1 MANLSNI
8 NGKFLFT
15 DGDFLKIG
23 NLAPINNASSTE
35 SGVSITNSNVASIA
49 LTSTGANGKT
59 FLTYTN
65 PGGDYTIYDISASS
79 PRLTINTGGDA
90 TFAGTIS
97 SSSISAE
104 GMITVT
110 QNDIGTGESVGL
122 RIIRSGGAQ
131 IWNITSGLTGVDNTT
146 FNIRNSTNNTN
157 VFSIDN
163 STNAATFAGN
173 VNVGGSVSS
182 PASVGTILGVVGRNG
197 VGAGTAGIVLKDYD
211 NAGWDIWNSGGILNF
226 RYNNGAS
233 GAGNGLSIDTTSNAT
248 FAGDVTT
255 DGIYKITTAPDGN
268 ILELDQAGRSMDIG
282 VYFSSNSTD
291 SEWQFK
297 TSTGNVNGA
306 TTNALVIKPSQA
318 TFAGDLHVG
327 GASAARFKSDGT
339 NTYIDAIPNPSS
351 IIFRSSGSVE
361 KMRIDANGV
370 LQLTSGINGYLN
382 SNSIGLEIDINRNP
396 ETGGFK
402 DTGLSHARI
411 IMRGDTTANGG
422 SNIKFVTSPTVNTV
436 GSTKMT
442 IEGDGNVGIG
452 TISPNQKL
460 EVTGNIRID
469 SRSKA
474 GSGEIDKLAFTKD
487 RADAGTGTYEMGEI
501 RSFTTNGYSGGM
513 TFYCGRHTGGG
524 GYALISTMT
533 IGHTTEIGLAHVG
546 IGTTTPSAKLT
557 IISSGAQGLELGPD
571 TSSSGNSGRI
581 FWTNTAGGWAMMALG
596 QVLSVRSAAQPGS
609 TSGTSKV
616 QLTNYSSTAWTA
628 SSDESL
634 KENIN
639 SIGNVLDKINNYRCV
654 EYNLIDDE
662 DKNKKI
668 GFIAQDWQKDFPQ
681 IVEEMEDEKIGMKY
695 TETIP
700 VLLKAIQELKAEI
713 ELLKNK

>member
-8 NGKFLFT
+8 NNVLRISSDLRVGINT
-15 DGDFLKIG
+15 DAASYALEIG
-23 NLAPINNASSTE
+23 
-35 SGVSITNSNVASIA
+35 GTNSGIKLKNSGGSGKVYS
-49 LTSTGANGKT
+49 LLSDTSGN
-59 FLTYTN
+59 FQ
-65 PGGDYTIYDISASS
+65 IYDDAATSGRLVIAS
-79 PRLTINTGGDA
+79 GGAA
-90 TFAGTIS
+90 TFAGS
-97 SSSISAE
+97 VEFSAGVVRLIANQLQSGYNADSE
-104 GMITVT
+104 DSDFWINYQGYQGGTTRYRDFRIGDGK
-110 QNDIGTGESVGL
+110 QNQLAFFDGSTG
-122 RIIRSGGAQ
+122 I
-131 IWNITSGLTGVDNTT
+131 
-146 FNIRNSTNNTN
+146 
-157 VFSIDN
+157 
-163 STNAATFAGN
+163 ATFTGN

-268 ILELDQAGRSMDIG
+268 ILELDQGGRSMDIG